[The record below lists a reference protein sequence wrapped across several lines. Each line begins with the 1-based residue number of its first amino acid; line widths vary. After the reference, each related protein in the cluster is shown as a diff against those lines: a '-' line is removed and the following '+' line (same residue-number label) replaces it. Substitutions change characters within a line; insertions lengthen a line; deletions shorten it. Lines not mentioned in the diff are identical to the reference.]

1 MAWLPAVK
9 VLLPYISQIIP
20 AAVPV
25 FNKKTSENFD
35 SVNQSQITELQDAAV
50 ENAKTLKLMA
60 NQLQELI
67 IAIDGSATKVRK
79 EMLFIKWL
87 SITTILI
94 SIGSVILWVS
104 TRT

>member
-9 VLLPYISQIIP
+9 VLLPYVGQIIT
-20 AAVPV
+20 ATLPV
-25 FNKKTSENFD
+25 FNKKAPENAD
-35 SVNQSQITELQDAAV
+35 SVNQSQITELQDAVV
-50 ENAKTLKLMA
+50 ENAKSLKLMA

-67 IAIDGSATKVRK
+67 IASDGSATKVRK

-87 SITTILI
+87 SITAILI

>member
-9 VLLPYISQIIP
+9 VLLPYIGQIITT
-20 AAVPV
+20 AVPV
-25 FNKKTSENFD
+25 FNKKTSENSD
-35 SVNQSQITELQDAAV
+35 SVYQSQIIELQDAVV
-50 ENAKTLKLMA
+50 ENAKSLKLMA
-60 NQLQELI
+60 NQLQDLI
-67 IAIDGSATKVRK
+67 VAIDASATKVRK

-87 SITTILI
+87 SISAILI